1 MAKKLKN
8 DNEKLYCQRVVSVR
22 QAGKDRVETPVGKG
36 WQQPKEAKKEL
47 DELKK
52 KNPSDWLSI
61 QSRA

>member
-8 DNEKLYCQRVVSVR
+8 DNEKLYCQRVVLVR
-22 QAGKDRVETPVGKG
+22 QIGKERVETPVGKG